1 MRRFTDCAHRVRMQI
16 RLLHFVTDRVA
27 YLAATKFLAMANH
40 TPAVMRVSDLF
51 RWELT
56 EVQ

>member
-1 MRRFTDCAHRVRMQI
+1 MQRFIDCAHRVRMQV
-16 RLLHFVTDRVA
+16 LLLQFLTDRVA
-27 YLAATKFLAMANH
+27 YLAATKFPAMANH